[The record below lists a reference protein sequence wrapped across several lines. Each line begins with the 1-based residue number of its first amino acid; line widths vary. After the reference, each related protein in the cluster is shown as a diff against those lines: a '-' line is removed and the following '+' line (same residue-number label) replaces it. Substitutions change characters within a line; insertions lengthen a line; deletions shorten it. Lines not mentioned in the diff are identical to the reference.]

1 MGVILLLKMVE
12 LPSKSSSC
20 GIVKNTSKVYGKY
33 KTNLKLRYEN
43 RFIASQN
50 IPLYYLLLHL
60 MKHICNTF
68 STLSN
73 VPPKQVIYALKPQLM
88 KRLATY
94 VI

>member
-20 GIVKNTSKVYGKY
+20 GIVKSTSKVYGKC

-50 IPLYYLLLHL
+50 IPL
-60 MKHICNTF
+60 
-68 STLSN
+68 
-73 VPPKQVIYALKPQLM
+73 
-88 KRLATY
+88 
-94 VI
+94 